1 MEEDDLGRKVENL
14 GKTGTVDG
22 KLGDSS
28 GFPRSLPCL
37 TMALLK
43 FPFPH
48 IYVNRKT
55 VKISR
60 VE

>member
-14 GKTGTVDG
+14 DKTGTVDG
-22 KLGDSS
+22 KLGGSS
-28 GFPRSLPCL
+28 GLPRSLPCL
-37 TMALLK
+37 TMVLLK
-43 FPFPH
+43 FTFPH